1 MTPVAKTQENKI
13 LEKNL
18 IGTFYLH
25 GFCKR
30 TSRPKDQHFQ
40 HSFFRLNKL
49 FLAFSRRRGR
59 GR

>member
-13 LEKNL
+13 LKKNL

-25 GFCKR
+25 GICKR

-49 FLAFSRRRGR
+49 LLTLSRRRGR

>member
-18 IGTFYLH
+18 FGTFYLH

-40 HSFFRLNKL
+40 YSFFPLNKL
-49 FLAFSRRRGR
+49 LPTLSRRRGR
-59 GR
+59 

>member
-18 IGTFYLH
+18 FGTFYLH

-40 HSFFRLNKL
+40 HSFFPLNKL
-49 FLAFSRRRGR
+49 LLTLSRRRGR